1 MRSRGRLR
9 GPVVCATALAC
20 LVGAWDVAGEASSAV
35 PRLQGRIAF
44 VRYSARVAR
53 PRIFVVGAA
62 RKRPSATLVRLPGQA
77 VEAPALSPDGRLLA
91 FVAGRNANDSPG
103 ITGGADLFVATPSGL
118 RVRRLTRH
126 SARVGGPAWSPD
138 GRRLAFVVQNA
149 KGDRSTLWVVG
160 LDGRPPHRVTSGPLD
175 LEPTWAPNGRTI
187 AFLRIDPRSYRGA
200 ILSMRP
206 DGSGVRPM
214 LSGMRNVAE
223 PVWSP
228 DGKRLLVQDGRAIY
242 TVFPGGGGK
251 RTVARLTADA
261 RGALEDPQAAWS
273 PDGKSIVFCQFRT
286 GSIGR
291 SDLWIVGADGTGLH
305 RLTSSPGLDTDPTWA
320 P

>member
-1 MRSRGRLR
+1 
-9 GPVVCATALAC
+9 VFAC
-20 LVGAWDVAGEASSAV
+20 FVGAADAPGEASPAV
-35 PRLQGRIAF
+35 PRLHGRVAF
-44 VRYSARVAR
+44 VRYSARVGR

-62 RKRPSATLVRLPGQA
+62 RATRTAMLVRLPGHA

-91 FVAGRNANDSPG
+91 FVAGRNAKDSPG
-103 ITGGADLFVATPSGL
+103 ISGGADLFVSTPSGS

-160 LDGRPPHRVTSGPLD
+160 LQGRPPHRVTSGPLD
-175 LEPTWAPNGRTI
+175 LEPSWAPNGRTI
-187 AFLRIDPRSYRGA
+187 AFLRIDPRSFHGA

-206 DGSGVRPM
+206 DGSGVRPI
-214 LSGMRNVAE
+214 LSGVRNAAE

-242 TVFPGGGGK
+242 SVRPSGGK

-261 RGALEDPQAAWS
+261 RGALEDPQPAWS
-273 PDGKSIVFCQFRT
+273 PDGKWIVFCQFRT
-286 GSIGR
+286 GSVGR
-291 SDLWIVGADGTGLH
+291 SDLWVVGADGTGLR